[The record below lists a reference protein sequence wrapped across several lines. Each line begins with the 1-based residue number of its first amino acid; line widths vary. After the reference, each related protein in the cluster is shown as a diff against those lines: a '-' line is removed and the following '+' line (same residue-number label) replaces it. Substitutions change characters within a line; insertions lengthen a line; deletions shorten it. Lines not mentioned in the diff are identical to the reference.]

1 MLVTS
6 PISAGSLDGPLGTL
20 VTLALALIVDRTLGE
35 PPARI
40 HPVVWIGATT
50 NRLLRFAPRSGAA
63 RQLLFGGAIA
73 LGVTLLSGWLVW
85 LLFSCAVPAAIAA
98 VGAPSATSPGGGAL
112 ALLDLAARAWVLKT
126 LFAVSALGDAARAV
140 RDALARHDLRAARDG
155 LASLCSRDP
164 AEFDEEALA
173 AATIESVAENASD
186 SIVAP
191 LLCFLVLGLPATA
204 CYRAINTLDAMIG
217 YRGRFEHLGKVTA
230 RLDDLA
236 NLIPARV
243 TALLLLAGGAL
254 TGADARSGW
263 RVLRRDAGR
272 TPSPNAGW
280 PMAAMA
286 GLLGVALEKAGH
298 YRLGD
303 ARAPLR
309 PEKIDSAWRI
319 VQLAIAVGLALAA
332 AVLGALAL

>member
-1 MLVTS
+1 MTKRVAPAAKTKD
-6 PISAGSLDGPLGTL
+6 A
-20 VTLALALIVDRTLGE
+20 ALKGGDSV
-35 PPARI
+35 
-40 HPVVWIGATT
+40 
-50 NRLLRFAPRSGAA
+50 NPRS
-63 RQLLFGGAIA
+63 RRGGD
-73 LGVTLLSGWLVW
+73 LTME
-85 LLFSCAVPAAIAA
+85 FS
-98 VGAPSATSPGGGAL
+98 
-112 ALLDLAARAWVLKT
+112 
-126 LFAVSALGDAARAV
+126 
-140 RDALARHDLRAARDG
+140 LARRM
-155 LASLCSRDP
+155 P
-164 AEFDEEALA
+164 AEWETH
-173 AATIESVAENASD
+173 AATWIAWPHHEPDWPGKLAPIPWVYAEIVRALSESERVEILCHNESVAENASD

-243 TALLLLAGGAL
+243 SALLLLAGGAL

-332 AVLGALAL
+332 ALLGALAL